1 LRDNTETS
9 YQVGEFYAPEY
20 ESGLMHD
27 DPRLG
32 LDWPLSV
39 SVISHKDRK
48 FKLLDEIEPELSRR
62 MTI

>member
-1 LRDNTETS
+1 
-9 YQVGEFYAPEY
+9 VGEFYAPDH

-32 LDWPLSV
+32 LRWPLPV
-39 SVISHKDRK
+39 AVISDKDQK
-48 FKLLDEIEPELSRR
+48 FNLLDNLESELRRR